1 MEIPNL
7 KGCRLPAS
15 CRESEV
21 YGPDATTLDKEVDA
35 IMNATTV
42 QSHEV
47 AGWPSIDWAAATHV
61 VQRLQ
66 QRIFRAS
73 QQGNWRQVRSLQKLL
88 LRSDANL
95 VLSVRQVTQV
105 NDGRATPGV
114 DGRVATTAKE
124 RWRLLTD
131 LRQVRPHRPQPVR
144 RVYIPKANGKQRPIG
159 IATIEDRVRQNVV
172 KTALEPAWEARFEAS
187 SYGFRPG
194 RSVHDAIAACFNW
207 LNSRSAARW
216 VLDADIRSAFDRI
229 SHVHIDQ
236 RLGNFPARRQIQ
248 AWLKAGYLE
257 HGQFFSTTEGTPQGA
272 ICSPLVANVALDGLA
287 DLLVR
292 QFPHPK
298 ERTRAYFGYVR
309 YADDFVVTSPD
320 KGRLEAAI
328 PVIQQWLAERGLELN
343 EEKTHVVHIDDGFN
357 FLGFNL
363 RRYKGTLLIKPQK
376 EKVLA
381 KLTEIRSWLKAHA
394 GAKQEDVIA
403 HLNQTLRG
411 WSLYYR
417 HVASSQ
423 IYPYVDHRLF
433 RMLWTWARRRH
444 PKKSAKWIK
453 AKYFRTMGTRKW
465 VFAVHTKNRRG
476 HRITRSLDETRLAIK
491 RHILVVGRNSPLDPA
506 LRDYWRKRA
515 IWRAQ
520 LRYEAKSAKRALT
533 ARQNWK
539 CPVCQASLLN
549 EEPLDLHHRQAVAH
563 GGTDELD
570 NLDIRHEACHYNAH
584 GEARDHSMRT
594 A

>member
-7 KGCRLPAS
+7 KRGADFSLA
-15 CRESEV
+15 V
-21 YGPDATTLDKEVDA
+21 VKVNANGPEATTLDKEVDA
-35 IMNATTV
+35 LKNATTV
-42 QSHEV
+42 QSHE
-47 AGWPSIDWAAATHV
+47 AGGWPSIDWAAANHTV
-61 VQRLQ
+61 LRLQ

-73 QQGNWRQVRSLQKLL
+73 QQGRWRQVRSLQKLL

-105 NDGRATPGV
+105 NDGRSTPGI
-114 DGRVATTAKE
+114 DGRIATTAKE

-131 LRQVRPHRPQPVR
+131 LRQTRPHRPQPVR

-159 IATIEDRVRQNVV
+159 IATIEDRVRQHVV
-172 KTALEPAWEARFEAS
+172 KTALEPAWEAHFEAA

-194 RSVHDAIAACFNW
+194 RTVHDAIAACFNR
-207 LNSRSAARW
+207 LNGRCAAQW

-229 SHVHIDQ
+229 SHVYIDQ

-248 AWLKAGYLE
+248 AWLTAGYLE
-257 HGQFFSTTEGTPQGA
+257 HEQFFSTTEGTPQGA

-287 DLLVR
+287 DLLASR
-292 QFPHPK
+292 FPDPGR
-298 ERTRAYFGYVR
+298 RTRPYFGYIR
-309 YADDFVVTSPD
+309 YADDLVVTSPD

-328 PVIQQWLAERGLELN
+328 PVIQEWLAERGLEFN
-343 EEKTHVVHIDDGFN
+343 EEKTRIVHIDDGFN
-357 FLGFNL
+357 FLGFHL

-381 KLTEIRSWLKAHA
+381 KLTDIRAWLRMHIH
-394 GAKQEDVIA
+394 AKQEEIIA

-417 HVASSQ
+417 HVASSKV
-423 IYPYVDHRLF
+423 YVYVDHRLF

-444 PKKSAKWIK
+444 PHKPAKWIK
-453 AKYFRTMGTRKW
+453 AKYFHVIGTRKW
-465 VFAVHTKNRRG
+465 VFAVKTKDRHG
-476 HRITRSLDETRLAIK
+476 QTVTRSLAETRRAIK
-491 RHILVVGRNSPLDPA
+491 RHVLVAGKNSPMDPA

-515 IWRAQ
+515 RWRSELKYDAN
-520 LRYEAKSAKRALT
+520 AVKRILA
-533 ARQNWK
+533 ARQNWR

-549 EEPLDLHHRQAVAH
+549 EEPLDPASRA
-563 GGTDELD
+563 GSST
-570 NLDIRHEACHYNAH
+570 
-584 GEARDHSMRT
+584 
-594 A
+594 